1 MTNQFEL
8 NDEQL
13 ADVTGGALVNINT
26 VISPQ
31 LNLNTQLTN
40 IVAPTTGIVVGLGG
54 NTGLQLLGSQI
65 KGGNGSS
72 LGNGFT
78 LK

>member
-1 MTNQFEL
+1 MTNEFEL

-13 ADVTGGALVNINT
+13 ANVTGGALVNINT

-31 LNLNTQLTN
+31 LNLNTQFTN
-40 IVAPTTGIVVGLGG
+40 VVAPTTGIVIGVGG
-54 NTGLQLLGSQI
+54 NAGLLQIGSQI